1 MLGTEWPKF
10 NIVMMKMDN
19 ILIKD
24 KLEIVLQI
32 LVIIGLHGQYCE
44 VSTNP
49 LCETL
54 MMEFVEYQQ
63 QNRSAYFHFNSLW
76 SSDII

>member
-24 KLEIVLQI
+24 KLEIMLQI
-32 LVIIGLHGQYCE
+32 FVIIGLHG
-44 VSTNP
+44 
-49 LCETL
+49 
-54 MMEFVEYQQ
+54 
-63 QNRSAYFHFNSLW
+63 
-76 SSDII
+76 